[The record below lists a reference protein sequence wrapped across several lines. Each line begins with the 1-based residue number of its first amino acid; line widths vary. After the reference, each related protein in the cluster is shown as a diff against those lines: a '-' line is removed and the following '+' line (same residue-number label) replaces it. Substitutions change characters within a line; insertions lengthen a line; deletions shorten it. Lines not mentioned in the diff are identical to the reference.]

1 MAGPFA
7 RLRRES
13 KADMAVDA
21 NLSAAAQ
28 DAIAKKHTQ
37 DSDTALGTVGTK
49 NPPIDTDKAIYR
61 DSAASDALVTST
73 WTQIKAFL
81 KT

>member
-1 MAGPFA
+1 MAGPFT

-13 KADMAVDA
+13 KADIAVDA

-28 DAIAKKHTQ
+28 DAITKKHTQ

-49 NPPIDTDKAIYR
+49 DPPIDADKV
-61 DSAASDALVTST
+61 LM
-73 WTQIKAFL
+73 L
-81 KT
+81 L